1 METKTMQGRQGIL
14 FIVMAACLLFGYGAG
29 VRGIYGIVIKPLTAL
44 SGISYADAGFSFG
57 IAQLMYGLTQPL
69 WGALALRKGNRLV
82 LLCGVLLM
90 AAGLIL
96 TPLAHSVSSL
106 TLYLG
111 IILASG
117 TGALSFGLVMGTISP
132 ILGPKRA
139 SAVSGILNAS
149 SGIGSAILSPVMQ
162 GLNSAVGI
170 QEGLFILGG
179 AMACLFPVVWWLC
192 GLQKKAGISVAAETT
207 AGEGRISIAENLKR
221 AWRTWDY
228 KALLIGFST
237 CGFHMVIIQTH
248 LVPQMESLGIP
259 GATAAMIYTGF
270 GITSILG
277 SILCGVLCLRFPLR
291 TVLGTLYALRVVT
304 VGVFIFLVPQTTI
317 WLALFALLL
326 GMTGDATVTPTSQI
340 ISNRFGAASM
350 AFLFGL
356 TFVCHQTGGF
366 ISSWLGGILYTQTG
380 SYDMIWLADIILC
393 AIAAAASY
401 SIRK

>member
-170 QEGLFILGG
+170 E
-179 AMACLFPVVWWLC
+179 
-192 GLQKKAGISVAAETT
+192 
-207 AGEGRISIAENLKR
+207 
-221 AWRTWDY
+221 
-228 KALLIGFST
+228 
-237 CGFHMVIIQTH
+237 
-248 LVPQMESLGIP
+248 
-259 GATAAMIYTGF
+259 
-270 GITSILG
+270 
-277 SILCGVLCLRFPLR
+277 
-291 TVLGTLYALRVVT
+291 
-304 VGVFIFLVPQTTI
+304 
-317 WLALFALLL
+317 
-326 GMTGDATVTPTSQI
+326 
-340 ISNRFGAASM
+340 
-350 AFLFGL
+350 
-356 TFVCHQTGGF
+356 
-366 ISSWLGGILYTQTG
+366 
-380 SYDMIWLADIILC
+380 
-393 AIAAAASY
+393 
-401 SIRK
+401 